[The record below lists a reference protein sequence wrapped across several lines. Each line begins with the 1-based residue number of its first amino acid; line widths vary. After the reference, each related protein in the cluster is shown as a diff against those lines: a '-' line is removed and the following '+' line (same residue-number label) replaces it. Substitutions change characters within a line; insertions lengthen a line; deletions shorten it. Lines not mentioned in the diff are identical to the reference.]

1 MAKIRLNAHNKRTIA
16 RAVAKSVREKHFD
29 VEAVKEHTHR
39 LLQSGYQHFFDT
51 QAKHEAFQMLANA
64 GLVYFMKSTNTDAM
78 ISMSG
83 SFYDFRKESGS
94 EAFSVVLC
102 AKPFELYWCDAQ
114 LADMEVHLEGDIKY
128 PCNLPAMMVV
138 SEDCKPFIQTYRQ
151 ELKKIIQAV
160 SQHTETLRSLGLAIS
175 KANTAEA
182 LIASIPEI
190 EEVVKASLT
199 ITEPMS
205 LPAVANTAQ
214 ISSLLAGL
222 KPIEVTESAVA

>member
-1 MAKIRLNAHNKRTIA
+1 MAKTRINSYSKRTIA
-16 RAVAKSVREKHFD
+16 RAVAKSVHEKHLD
-29 VEAVKEHTHR
+29 VEAVKGHTHR
-39 LLQSGYQHFFDT
+39 LLQAGYQHFFDT

-64 GLVYFMKSTNTDAM
+64 GLVEFMKSTDTDAM

-94 EAFSVVLC
+94 EAFGFLLGE
-102 AKPFELYWCDAQ
+102 KPFEISWRDAQ
-114 LADMEVHLEGDIKY
+114 LAYMSVHLEGDIKF
-128 PCNLPAMMVV
+128 PRNLPEMMVL
-138 SEDCKPFIQTYRQ
+138 SEECKPFIQTYRQ
-151 ELKKIIQAV
+151 ELKKIVQAV

-175 KANTAEA
+175 KAVTAEA
-182 LIASIPEI
+182 LIEAIPEI
-190 EEVVKASLT
+190 EEVVKASLA

-222 KPIEVTESAVA
+222 KPIEVEGAAA